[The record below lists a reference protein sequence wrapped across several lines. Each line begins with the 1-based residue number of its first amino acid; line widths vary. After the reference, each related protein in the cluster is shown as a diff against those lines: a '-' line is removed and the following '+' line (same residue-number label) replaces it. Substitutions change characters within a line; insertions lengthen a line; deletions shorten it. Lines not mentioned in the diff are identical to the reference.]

1 MKSETSIYPGKDKAL
16 ERQNLKLK
24 SSKVSKNNKKLIL
37 DFQTYLAST
46 GSGKVRIAKLT
57 GQLKRI
63 ALISNKDFS
72 SFEKKDLM
80 KVIAH
85 FNHSDYSDATKADYR
100 RVLKQFFKY
109 YEDEDKRSDTKI
121 LYKFIKQG
129 ISSAYKEKQIE
140 PNAILTEED
149 IEAVVRSCT
158 NIRDKAFIK
167 FLHET
172 GLRAGEMLG
181 LKIENIALKKNIG
194 LAYVDG
200 KTGRRT
206 VQFTKSMSYIVRWLD
221 VHPLKDKGSY
231 LWVSC
236 SNNTNNSRLGYRNT
250 NKIIHKSFTRANVS
264 KKHNLHWFRHSRATL
279 NAPHWPEV
287 IMCKYF
293 GWVVGSTQVRTYC
306 HISPKQIEDAFMKMN
321 GLGEVE
327 EQKSNKPQIC
337 GCGETND
344 CFARY
349 CFRCG
354 NPLSVQIAVQDKEI
368 IHRETDNTIK
378 EMVKMFQDPEMIK
391 AFVNF
396 KEAIN
401 RSNT

>member
-200 KTGRRT
+200 KTG
-206 VQFTKSMSYIVRWLD
+206 
-221 VHPLKDKGSY
+221 
-231 LWVSC
+231 
-236 SNNTNNSRLGYRNT
+236 
-250 NKIIHKSFTRANVS
+250 
-264 KKHNLHWFRHSRATL
+264 
-279 NAPHWPEV
+279 
-287 IMCKYF
+287 
-293 GWVVGSTQVRTYC
+293 
-306 HISPKQIEDAFMKMN
+306 
-321 GLGEVE
+321 
-327 EQKSNKPQIC
+327 
-337 GCGETND
+337 
-344 CFARY
+344 
-349 CFRCG
+349 
-354 NPLSVQIAVQDKEI
+354 
-368 IHRETDNTIK
+368 
-378 EMVKMFQDPEMIK
+378 
-391 AFVNF
+391 
-396 KEAIN
+396 
-401 RSNT
+401 